1 MSLVLDNELINHF
14 NWQFDDIHGDI
25 VIAGITFSASNILK
39 ELDPIAYNEEFN
51 NWLDKGEHY
60 SDKYEWRF

>member
-1 MSLVLDNELINHF
+1 MKLDNELVNAF

-25 VIAGITFSASNILK
+25 VIAGITFSPSDILK

-51 NWLDKGEHY
+51 NWLND
-60 SDKYEWRF
+60 R